1 MHKRI
6 IARLDVKGDNVIKG
20 IQMEGLRVMGSIED
34 LARRY
39 YSSGVSEILILD
51 AVASLY
57 GRQAIV
63 RAIRSATADVFVPV
77 TVGGGIRSLVDATE
91 LFEAG
96 ADRVALNSAAMMNPG
111 LFSEIANVY
120 GSQAVVA
127 SIEAKR
133 VGRSTWNCF
142 TETGRQDSGIDVNTW
157 ISRLDAAAVGELLV
171 TSVDF
176 DGTKKGPDLEL
187 LDAIAGE
194 TSLPIVYSGGIRSVE
209 ESLAVLK
216 RDEITGVAFGSALH
230 YQLLEAKEIQDGNVN
245 SGFSLPEVLP

>member
-20 IQMEGLRVMGSIED
+20 IQMEGLRVMGSIDD
-34 LARRY
+34 LARKY

-77 TVGGGIRSLVDATE
+77 TVGGGIRSLADATE

-96 ADRVALNSAAMMNPG
+96 ADRVALNSAAMINPG

-133 VGRSTWNCF
+133 VARSAWNCF

-157 ISRLDAAAVGELLV
+157 ISRLDAASVGELLV

-176 DGTKKGPDLEL
+176 DGTKKGPDFEL

-209 ESLAVLK
+209 DSLAVLK
-216 RDEITGVAFGSALH
+216 REEITGVALGSAFH
-230 YQLLEAKEIQDGNVN
+230 YQLLEAKEIKDGNVN